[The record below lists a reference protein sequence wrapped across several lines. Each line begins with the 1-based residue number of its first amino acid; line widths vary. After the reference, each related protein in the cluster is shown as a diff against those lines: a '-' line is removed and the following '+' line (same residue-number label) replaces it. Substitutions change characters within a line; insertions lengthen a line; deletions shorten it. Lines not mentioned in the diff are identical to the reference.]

1 MMIVT
6 LDRALIGLFMIGL
19 VLTAGGWLFFVQPRL
34 DELRQLETTIGE
46 YRARSSSLGT
56 AASDQLAQRG
66 SLLRAQVAQIERKNT
81 IARDSAVLY
90 ARITS
95 LAKQHD
101 VLVQSLQPSSAPTPS
116 GETGVVVSRVDLT
129 IRGGYEQVAEFIEA
143 LDGFGGFLRPS
154 TLAITPVQVDGEA
167 AVTVR
172 LACDALSFTLPPEI
186 AQLQGAA
193 HSDS

>member
-1 MMIVT
+1 MMIVN
-6 LDRALIGLFMIGL
+6 LDRAMIVQFLIGL

-56 AASDQLAQRG
+56 AASDQLAQRA

-101 VLVQSLQPSSAPTPS
+101 VLVQSLQPSSAPTLS

-129 IRGGYEQVAEFIEA
+129 IRGGYEQVGAFVEA
-143 LDGFGGFLRPS
+143 LDTFGGYLRPS
-154 TLAITPVQVDGEA
+154 TLLIAPTQVDGEA
-167 AVTVR
+167 VITVR
-172 LACDALSFTLPPEI
+172 LGCDALSFTLPEEI
-186 AQLQGAA
+186 AHLQGG
-193 HSDS
+193 STE

>member
-1 MMIVT
+1 MMIVN
-6 LDRALIGLFMIGL
+6 LDRAMIVQFLIGLA
-19 VLTAGGWLFFVQPRL
+19 LTAGGWLFFVQPRL
-34 DELRQLETTIGE
+34 DELRQLETAIAE

-56 AASDQLAQRG
+56 AASDQLAQRAK
-66 SLLRAQVAQIERKNT
+66 LLRAQVAQIARKNT

-101 VLVQSLQPSSAPTPS
+101 VLVQSLQPSTVPTAS

-129 IRGGYEQVAEFIEA
+129 IRGGYEQVADFIEA
-143 LDGFGGFLRPS
+143 LDGFGGYLRPS
-154 TLAITPVQVDGEA
+154 TLVITPTQVGGEA

-172 LACDALSFTLPPEI
+172 LGCDALSFTLPPEI

>member
-1 MMIVT
+1 MMIAN
-6 LDRALIGLFMIGL
+6 LDRAVIVQFLIGLA
-19 VLTAGGWLFFVQPRL
+19 LTVGGWLFFVQPRL
-34 DELRQLETTIGE
+34 DELRQLETAIAE

-56 AASDQLAQRG
+56 AASDQFAQRA
-66 SLLRAQVAQIERKNT
+66 SLLRAQVAQIDRKNT

-101 VLVQSLQPSSAPTPS
+101 VLVQSLQPSTAPTP
-116 GETGVVVSRVDLT
+116 GRETGVAVSRVDLT
-129 IRGGYEQVAEFIEA
+129 IRGGYEQVAAFIGA
-143 LDGFGGFLRPS
+143 IDAFDGYLRPS
-154 TLAITPVQVDGEA
+154 TLLIAPAQVGGEP
-167 AVTVR
+167 AVTAR
-172 LACDALSFTLPPEI
+172 LGCDALSFTLPPEI